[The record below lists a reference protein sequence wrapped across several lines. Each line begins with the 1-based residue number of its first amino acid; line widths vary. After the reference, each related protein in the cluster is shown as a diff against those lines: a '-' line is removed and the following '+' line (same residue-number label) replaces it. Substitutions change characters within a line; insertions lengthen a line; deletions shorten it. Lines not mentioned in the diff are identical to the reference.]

1 VAQPGLVPGD
11 EIGGYRLGEVLG
23 AGGLGTVFDA
33 GGGLAIK
40 VVPHG
45 IDPTVQRR
53 VAREVEALRM
63 LDHPNVLRLVDAGA
77 TDAWSYL
84 VMPRLAGTTL
94 RELVLGGPLTP
105 ESAAL
110 LVMYAA
116 HGVGAI
122 HRAGLTHRDLKPDNV
137 MLTDDGRVVI
147 IDLGLALAPDWT
159 RQTTEGAI
167 AGSLP
172 YMAPEQIDGDA
183 APSTDVW
190 ALGVTW
196 WELVTAQ
203 RPFGR
208 ARAMEEVAAIVAGG
222 RPAIGDVDRRIA
234 DDAAALLE
242 RCLAREPRQR
252 PVDGA
257 TLAAAIA
264 PIAYAGLAGT
274 PPATAIARL
283 RRERAVW
290 EGEVAARVSQ
300 QCAARAGELAATGD
314 VFGAVRVV
322 DRGLAYTPDDPG
334 LRAALAAL
342 MPDGAPAPAV
352 RRPGGPAAIAVG
364 TPGRPVSAPGVGV
377 GTADAVAPTELAA
390 RAVGSGAEH
399 AAPAPAVA
407 TAPGL
412 PRRRRGRGWLVAVVA
427 AVVVAGGIAAAVIA
441 TRDGDGS
448 RAAAAAPPADYPDTA
463 AGFDRYAHDLIRT
476 IAEGRE
482 ADFTAIARTTEL
494 PAPRGWFAEVFGAE
508 AVQRLA
514 SEYESSPFDNFER
527 SWDDLREIV
536 VHESRSTVTTSRHV
550 DPGDDLA
557 TGYQVIALRRMK
569 RPVAL
574 YRLRLSAADGS
585 KVFAIWS
592 WVHVDGR
599 FRLVGK
605 LKQLEPSDPT
615 EPMAHELDLLGEL
628 PVVEARKLMAEQR
641 GE

>member
-45 IDPTVQRR
+45 LDPTVQRR

-63 LDHPNVLRLVDAGA
+63 LDHPNVLKLVDAGA

-183 APSTDVW
+183 APSSDVW

-222 RPAIGDVDRRIA
+222 RPVIGDVDRRIA
-234 DDAAALLE
+234 DDAAGLLE

-257 TLAAAIA
+257 ALAAAIA

-283 RRERAVW
+283 RRERAAW

-300 QCAARAGELAATGD
+300 QCAARAVELAATGD
-314 VFGAVRVV
+314 LFGAVRVV
-322 DRGLAYTPDDPG
+322 DRGLAYAPEDPG

-342 MPDGAPAPAV
+342 MPDGAPTPAV

-364 TPGRPVSAPGVGV
+364 TPGRPVSAPGAGV
-377 GTADAVAPTELAA
+377 GSADAVAPTELAA

-399 AAPAPAVA
+399 AAPAVA
-407 TAPGL
+407 TAPGVPR
-412 PRRRRGRGWLVAVVA
+412 PRRRGLIAAVA
-427 AVVVAGGIAAAVIA
+427 AVIVVGGGIAAAVIA
-441 TRDGDGS
+441 TRDDEGP
-448 RAAAAAPPADYPDTA
+448 AAGAGAVPAADYPDTA
-463 AGFDRYAHDLIRT
+463 AGFDRFAHDLIQT
-476 IAEGRE
+476 VVEGRE
-482 ADFTAIARTTEL
+482 ADFTALARTTEL
-494 PAPRGWFAEVFGAE
+494 PAPRGWFAQVFGAE

-514 SEYESSPFDNFER
+514 SEYEMSPYDDFER
-527 SWDDLREIV
+527 AWGDLREIV

-557 TGYQVIALRRMK
+557 TGYQVIALREMK
-569 RPVAL
+569 HPVAL
-574 YRLRLSAADGS
+574 YRLRLSLADGS

-592 WVHVDGR
+592 WAHVDGR

-605 LKQLEPSDPT
+605 LKQLDPSDPT

-628 PVVEARKLMAEQR
+628 PVVEARKVMAEQR